1 MKTLFNIGILCLILM
16 IAACSSPLDKEFD
29 RETAEADF
37 ARIVRMK
44 KIDSA
49 DAYIM
54 SHFMVEHGLIGT
66 QVLELDAT
74 YRDILEES
82 KKFWEKTQGG
92 KKEGGKEEKGNR
104 AETLNKDLKVSLLP
118 LGNIQQSQWSH
129 GIKYK
134 LSMENT
140 SGKSIKAVKGNFA
153 FIDPFGDRVY
163 SIEYKF
169 LDPIDASEKIER
181 EVILRIQN
189 IASPQQMLEYG
200 KTNPFTV
207 KWEPVNILFN

>member
-1 MKTLFNIGILCLILM
+1 MKAVLNLLIL
-16 IAACSSPLDKEFD
+16 IVALFTASCSSPLDKEFN

-37 ARIVRMK
+37 ARIVRMG

-54 SHFMVEHGLIGT
+54 SHFMVEHDLIGA

-74 YRDILEES
+74 YGDILEES
-82 KKFWEKTQGG
+82 KKFWEESQGA
-92 KKEGGKEEKGNR
+92 KKNNYQESVIDDG
-104 AETLNKDLKVSLLP
+104 LLKDLKVNILP
-118 LGNIQQSQWSH
+118 LGGVQQSQWSH

-134 LSMENT
+134 LTLENV
-140 SGKSIKAVKGNFA
+140 SLKPIKAVKGNFA

-169 LDPIDASEKIER
+169 LDPIEVGEKVER
-181 EVILRIQN
+181 EVTLRIQN

-200 KTNPFTV
+200 KTNPFTL
-207 KWEPVNILFN
+207 KWEPVSILFN